1 MVGATL
7 NRSKSGPIAPLDH
20 EIGTNSAVFAVGDV
34 LDITSGYLSVLGA
47 TTDRPY
53 GICKKTVT
61 MASDNVTVAKVQ
73 VPFTPLDMDS
83 EFEMELDAA
92 ATQANVGQFFQF
104 NTGGTGAQTVDL
116 GSASDTVGQVLL
128 VKLDPRDE
136 GSTTRARF
144 KLALPELA
152 FEPET

>member
-7 NRSKSGPIAPLDH
+7 SRAKSGPIAPLDH
-20 EIGTNSAVFAVGDV
+20 EIGTNSAVFAINDV
-34 LDITSGYLSVLGA
+34 LDITSGFLSVLGG

-61 MASDNVTVAKVQ
+61 MSADNQTVAKVQ
-73 VPFTPLDMDS
+73 VPFVPLDMDS

-92 ATQANVGQFFQF
+92 TAQANVGQFFNF
-104 NTGGTGAQTVDL
+104 NTGGTGAQTINFS
-116 GSASDTVGQVLL
+116 SASDTVGQVLL

-136 GSTTRARF
+136 GSTTRGRF
-144 KLALPELA
+144 KVALPELA
-152 FEPET
+152 FEPEA